1 MAQPQWISA
10 AGSLGVI
17 PEEVFYAQAL
27 VATVAPFPIPA
38 ICSATTA
45 GTNIITCDTT
55 ADAKPGRVVSFTGT
69 NFGGLEENVAYF
81 VLAVVSS
88 TQFTVTANPDST
100 TPVTLTTASG
110 NMTARFSPRIYYR
123 LQAGTVPTGVQIS
136 PTGVVTGVPQAVVA
150 LQGVPTPVNQ
160 DVTSKFTVRAYTLT
174 DTGTIDGI
182 ADRTFTLTVSGND
195 PPDFVTPAGN
205 IGTYYDGDEVDIQ
218 IGYSDV
224 DPDDFL
230 LIRVVAGSLPL
241 GLRLSETGRIS
252 GYIKP
257 FPDPDQPVGYDLS
270 ASDTTPYDFLSQAIS
285 KNYQFTLEITDG
297 KTNNL
302 RTFEIFVYNRAD
314 LTADDTFITGDDTF
328 VTADQTPE
336 RAPFITNAE
345 PSNIGTV
352 RGDNYFAYR
361 FIGQDYD
368 DALIEYAISV
378 NKGIGLPPGLT
389 LDPYSGWYYGFIP
402 DVGITETTYSFNIQV
417 RARSLV
423 CTATDSSND
432 VITCDLTTRG
442 DFYVGAEVVF
452 EGTTFG
458 GITAGTTYYVI
469 DILSTTE
476 FKISATVAGPT
487 FALTTATGRMLAVP
501 EDIPASRLYPF
512 TLTVTGAIDREVIW
526 LTDSD
531 LGVIENGATS
541 DLRIQAVNRG
551 GRELFYQLKSGAFNE
566 LPQGLTLL
574 PSGEIAGRV
583 TFNTFS
589 VDLGTTTFDASQSDA
604 SRISLTTF
612 DSTFR
617 FVGNAFAED
626 PQQLLYK
633 VSFVKIINGGTG
645 YTSAPSLVFDSPDG
659 ATAVQATAVVQV
671 AGGSIASVIITNPG
685 AEYTAPAT
693 FTLTGVGSGAVLEV
707 VMQFTGVRR
716 IISADREF
724 VIRVARTY
732 NKPYQNL
739 YVVAMPP
746 QNDRALLAEL
756 LDDPDTFVPEYIYR
770 PDDPNFGVATQI
782 TYLHAVGLAPEI
794 LDIYVQSLNLNHYWK
809 NLVLGEIETAQAVD
823 AGGNVIYEVV
833 YSRIIDNLVN
843 NQNISVGK
851 IVTLPYSITDP
862 TDGSTE
868 INSVYP
874 NSLVNMRDQ
883 VIDVVGQISTK
894 LPLWMTS
901 KQANGSVLGFTP
913 AWVICYTQPG
923 RSRQIAY
930 YIARNFAKPLNL
942 IDFKVDRYV
951 VDAQLTKNW
960 DAEDQQWTPTP
971 SITTFD
977 RVNTQG
983 FADLGLVQACT
994 QLAYTDI
1001 QNRTLSEINA
1011 LGGLDG
1017 PTWISIPGQTP
1028 PVGTRVVINNGN
1040 RLIFVKQELF
1050 DNYLNSDLAFT
1061 DNIGTYDSTG
1071 FDSGGTIGGAGTFDY
1086 GLVVPG
1092 GRQSVCT
1099 ATSAATD
1106 FISCDSTLGMDIGD
1120 KVWFT
1125 GSVFGGIDT
1134 TSSIGTVQFY
1144 RIFSIASLTVTA
1156 SFSSNFRLTVGNT
1169 SGLSLGDEVW
1179 FPGATL
1185 GGLLSVNPDGSP
1197 RVYYVADIPNATQI
1211 QVSATP
1217 GGSALALTTESG
1229 SVRMNLPA
1237 FQVETPIAPG
1247 VVAPLETATG
1257 TMTVNYDNLRMAIY
1271 TINILPGEVINLTVN
1286 DQTVTNDFVT
1296 STQGQ
1301 TFAGG
1306 TNLYRPGEPVD
1317 VLTRV
1322 NWQPLLSQ
1330 VAVITE
1336 ETTFDD
1342 NSLQFVEPVDMYDPT
1357 DEFDK
1362 YLVFPK
1368 ANILA

>member
-1 MAQPQWISA
+1 MAQPQWVTA

-17 PEEVFYAQAL
+17 PEEVFYSQAL
-27 VATVAPFPIPA
+27 VAITDPLPIPA
-38 ICSATTA
+38 ICTATTA
-45 GTNIITCDTT
+45 GTNVITCDTT
-55 ADAKPGRVVSFTGT
+55 ADAAPGLVVRFTGS
-69 NFGGLEENVAYF
+69 NFGGIEENITYF
-81 VLAVVSS
+81 VLAVIGP
-88 TQFTVTANPDST
+88 TEFTITTEAGTT
-100 TPVTLTTASG
+100 TPLTLTTATG
-110 NMTARFSPRIYYR
+110 NLTARFSPRVFYR
-123 LQAGTVPTGVQIS
+123 LQAGTVPSGVQIS
-136 PTGVVTGVPQAVVA
+136 TTGVVTGVPQAVA
-150 LQGVPTPVNQ
+150 SLQGVPVQVNQ
-160 DVTSKFTVRAYTLT
+160 DITSKFTVRAFTLT
-174 DTGTIDGI
+174 ADGDVDSI

-205 IGTYYDGDEVDIQ
+205 IGSYYDGDEVNIQ
-218 IGYSDV
+218 IQYSDL

-230 LIRVVAGSLPL
+230 LIRVVSGTLPL
-241 GLRLSETGRIS
+241 GLTLSSTGRIS

-257 FPDPDQPVGYDLS
+257 FPDPNQPVGYDLS
-270 ASDTTPYDFLSQAIS
+270 ASDTVPYDFLSQAIS

-314 LTADDTFITGDDTF
+314 LTADDTYITADNTF
-328 VTADQTPE
+328 VTADQTTE

-368 DALIEYAISV
+368 DTLIEYAISV
-378 NKGIGLPPGLT
+378 NEGIGLPPGLT
-389 LDPYSGWYYGFIP
+389 LDIYSGWYYGFVP
-402 DVGITETTYSFNIQV
+402 DVGITETTYSFNIQA

-423 CTATDSSND
+423 CTATDSVTD
-432 VITCDLTTRG
+432 IITCDQTTRG
-442 DFYVGAEVVF
+442 DFYVGAAVTF
-452 EGTTFG
+452 EGTVFG
-458 GITAGTTYYVI
+458 GISTSTTYYVVNI
-469 DILSTTE
+469 VSDTE
-476 FKISATVAGPT
+476 FQISATVNGPV
-487 FALTTATGRMLAVP
+487 FALTTDTGRMLCVP

-512 TLTVTGAIDREVIW
+512 TLTVTGAIDREVVW

-541 DLRIQAVNRG
+541 DLRIEAVNRG
-551 GRELFYQLKSGAFNE
+551 GVPLFYQLKSGAFNE

-589 VDLGTTTFDASQSDA
+589 VDLGITTFDASESDQTRV
-604 SRISLTTF
+604 SQTTF

-626 PQQLLYK
+626 PQQDLFK

-645 YTSAPSLVFDSPDG
+645 YSSAPSLVFDNPEG
-659 ATAVQATAVVQV
+659 ATAVQATATVQV
-671 AGGSIASVIITNPG
+671 AAGTISAIIVTNAG
-685 AEYTAPAT
+685 AEYTGTPG
-693 FTLTGVGSGAVLEV
+693 FTLTGVGTGAVLEV
-707 VMQFTGVRR
+707 VMQQTGVRR

-724 VIRVARTY
+724 VIRVQRTY

-756 LDDPDTFVPEYIYR
+756 LNDSEIFVPDYIYR
-770 PDDPNFGVATQI
+770 PDDANFGVATEV

-794 LDIYVQSLNLNHYWK
+794 LDLYVESLNLNHYWK

-823 AGGNVIYEVV
+823 QDGNVIYEVV
-833 YSRIIDNLVN
+833 YSRVIDNLVN
-843 NQNISVGK
+843 NQGSSVGK
-851 IVTLPYSITDP
+851 IVTLPYTITDP
-862 TDGSTE
+862 ADGSTQ

-901 KQANGSVLGFTP
+901 KQTDGSVLGFTP
-913 AWVICYTQPG
+913 AWVICYVKPG
-923 RSRQIAY
+923 RGRQVAY
-930 YIARNFAKPLNL
+930 YINRNFARPLNL

-951 VDAQLTKNW
+951 VDAALTRNW
-960 DAEDQQWTPTP
+960 NAEDQEWTPTP
-971 SITTFD
+971 NLTTFD

-983 FADLGLVQACT
+983 FADLGQVQACT
-994 QLAYTDI
+994 ELAYTDV

-1017 PTWISIPGQTP
+1017 QTWISIPGQTP
-1028 PVGTRVVINNGN
+1028 PVGTRVIINNGS
-1040 RLIFVKQELF
+1040 RLIFVKQEAF
-1050 DNYLNSDLAFT
+1050 GNYLTTDAAFT
-1061 DNIGTYDSTG
+1061 DNIGIFDSTG
-1071 FDSGGTIGGAGTFDY
+1071 FDAGDDDVSPGSFDY
-1086 GLVVPG
+1086 GIVVPG
-1092 GRQSVCT
+1092 GRQSLCV

-1106 FISCDSTLGMDIGD
+1106 RISCDSTVGMAVGD
-1120 KVWFT
+1120 KIWFT
-1125 GSVFGGIDT
+1125 GSVFGGVDA
-1134 TSSIGTVQFY
+1134 TSSTGTVQFY
-1144 RIFSIASLTVTA
+1144 SVFSVASLTVTA
-1156 SFSSNFRLTVGNT
+1156 TSAATFRLTVGDT
-1169 SGLSLGDEVW
+1169 SGLSLDDEVW

-1185 GGLLSVNPDGSP
+1185 GGIVGINTDGSP
-1197 RVYYVADIPNATQI
+1197 RVYYIIDIPNATQI
-1211 QVSATP
+1211 QISTSV
-1217 GGSALALTTESG
+1217 GGSPLNLTNATG
-1229 SVRMNLPA
+1229 SIEMNLPE
-1237 FQVETPIAPG
+1237 FQIATPIAPD
-1247 VVAPLETATG
+1247 VAYALSTATG
-1257 TMTVNYDNLRMAIY
+1257 SMTVNYDNLRMAIY
-1271 TINILPGEVINLTVN
+1271 TINILPGEILSLTL
-1286 DQTVTNDFVT
+1286 DQQTVTNDFVT

-1301 TFAGG
+1301 IYAGG
-1306 TNLYRPGEPVD
+1306 TDLYRPAEAID
-1317 VLTRV
+1317 TLTRI
-1322 NWQPLLSQ
+1322 NWQPLLNQ
-1330 VAVITE
+1330 VAVITD
-1336 ETTFDD
+1336 ETTFDE

-1368 ANILA
+1368 ANILV

>member
-1 MAQPQWISA
+1 MAQPQWITA

-17 PEEVFYAQAL
+17 PEDVFYTQAL
-27 VATVAPFPIPA
+27 VAVTPPLPVPA
-38 ICSATTA
+38 ICTATTA
-45 GTNIITCDTT
+45 TTNRITCDTT
-55 ADAKPGRVVSFTGT
+55 EDAAAGLAVRFTGT
-69 NFGGLEENVAYF
+69 NFGGLEENITYF
-81 VLAVVSS
+81 VLAVISS
-88 TQFTVTANPDST
+88 TEFTITASPDST
-100 TPVTLTTASG
+100 TPVSLTTAVG
-110 NMTARFSPRIYYR
+110 NMTARFSPRVYYR
-123 LQAGTVPTGVQIS
+123 IQAGTVPSGVQIS
-136 PTGVVTGVPQAVVA
+136 TAGVVTGVPQAVA
-150 LQGVPTPVNQ
+150 SLQGVPTAVNQ
-160 DVTSKFTVRAYTLT
+160 DVTSKFTVRAYTQT
-174 DTGTIDGI
+174 PTGAIDAI

-205 IGTYYDGDEVDIQ
+205 VGTYYDGDEVDLQ
-218 IGYSDV
+218 IEYTDV

-230 LIRVVAGSLPL
+230 LIRVVSGALPL

-257 FPDPDQPVGYDLS
+257 FPDPDALVGYDLS

-314 LTADDTFITGDDTF
+314 LTADDTYITGDNTF
-328 VTADQTPE
+328 VTADQTTE
-336 RAPFITNAE
+336 RAPFLTNAE

-368 DALIEYAISV
+368 DTLVEYAITV
-378 NKGIGLPPGLT
+378 NEGIGLPPGLT

-423 CTATDSSND
+423 CTATDSATD
-432 VITCDLTTRG
+432 IITCDQNTRG
-442 DFYVGAEVVF
+442 DFYVGAAVTF
-452 EGTTFG
+452 EGTVFG
-458 GITAGTTYYVI
+458 GISSDTTYYVANI
-469 DILSTTE
+469 VSDTE
-476 FKISATVAGPT
+476 FQISATIAGPV
-487 FALTTATGRMLAVP
+487 FSLTTASGRMLAVP
-501 EDIPASRLYPF
+501 EDISASRLYPF
-512 TLTVTGAIDREVIW
+512 TLTVTGAVDREVEW

-541 DLRIQAVNRG
+541 DLRIEAVNRG
-551 GRELFYQLKSGAFNE
+551 GVPLFYQLKSGAFNE

-589 VDLGTTTFDASQSDA
+589 VDLGATTFDASQSDV
-604 SRISLTTF
+604 SRLSPTTF

-617 FVGNAFAED
+617 FVGNAFALD
-626 PQQLLYK
+626 PQQPLFK
-633 VSFVKIINGGTG
+633 VSFVKIINPGTG
-645 YTSAPSLVFDSPDG
+645 YTSAPSLVFNSPEG
-659 ATAVQATAVVQV
+659 ATAVQATATVQV
-671 AGGSIASVIITNPG
+671 AGGIIVAVTITNSG
-685 AEYTAPAT
+685 AEYTGPAG
-693 FTLTGVGSGAVLEV
+693 FTLTGVGTGAVLEV
-707 VMQFTGVRR
+707 VMQQTGVRR
-716 IISADREF
+716 IISADRDF
-724 VIRVARTY
+724 TIRVARTY

-756 LDDPDTFVPEYIYR
+756 LDDPEIFVPEYIFR
-770 PDDPNFGVATQI
+770 PDDPNFGVARQV

-794 LDIYVQSLNLNHYWK
+794 LELYVESLNLNHYWK

-823 AGGNVIYEVV
+823 AEGNVLYEVV

-843 NQNISVGK
+843 NRGTSVSK
-851 IVTLPYSITDP
+851 IVTLPYTITDP
-862 TDGSTE
+862 ADGSTQ

-901 KQANGSVLGFTP
+901 KQADGSVLGFTP
-913 AWVICYTQPG
+913 AWVICYTNPG
-923 RSRQIAY
+923 RSKQIAY
-930 YIARNFAKPLNL
+930 YVARDFAQPLNL

-951 VDAQLTKNW
+951 VDALLTKNW
-960 DAEDQQWTPTP
+960 DAADQGWAPTPTL
-971 SITTFD
+971 TTFD

-994 QLAYTDI
+994 ELAYADI
-1001 QNRTLSEINA
+1001 QNRTLAEINA

-1017 PTWISIPGQTP
+1017 QTWIEISGQTP
-1028 PVGTRVVINNGN
+1028 PVGTRVVITNGS
-1040 RLIFVKQELF
+1040 RLIFVKQEAF
-1050 DNYLNSDLAFT
+1050 NNYFTTDAAFT
-1061 DNIGTYDSTG
+1061 DNIGTFDSTG
-1071 FDSGGTIGGAGTFDY
+1071 FDSGDVETAPGSFDY
-1086 GLVVPG
+1086 GIIVPG
-1092 GRQSVCT
+1092 GTQSVCT
-1099 ATSAATD
+1099 ATDGTTD
-1106 FISCDSTLGMDIGD
+1106 LITCESTVGMSPGD

-1125 GSVFGGIDT
+1125 GSVFGGISA
-1134 TSSIGTVQFY
+1134 TSSIGTVQLY
-1144 RIFSIASLTVTA
+1144 RVFSVAALTVTA
-1156 SFSSNFRLTVGNT
+1156 TSAATSRLTVGDT
-1169 SGLSLGDEVW
+1169 SELTLGDEVW

-1185 GGLLSVNPDGSP
+1185 GGISAIKADGSP
-1197 RVYYVADIPNATQI
+1197 RTFYIVDIPNSTQI
-1211 QVSATP
+1211 QISTSP
-1217 GGSALALTTESG
+1217 GGSALALTNSTG
-1229 SVRMNLPA
+1229 SVQLNLPA

-1247 VVAPLETATG
+1247 VAAALTTASG
-1257 TMTVNYDNLRMAIY
+1257 SMTANYDNLRMAIY
-1271 TINILPGEVINLTVN
+1271 TITILPGDILQLSLNQ
-1286 DQTVTNDFVT
+1286 QTITNDFVT

-1301 TFAGG
+1301 IYAGG
-1306 TNLYRPGEPVD
+1306 TTLYRPGEAAGS
-1317 VLTRV
+1317 LTRI

-1330 VAVITE
+1330 VAVITA
-1336 ETTFDD
+1336 ETTFDE

-1368 ANILA
+1368 ANILV